1 MKNQEISRQIQRFES
16 LYKKAGD
23 ACNDNLDLQSHW
35 SRYLC
40 ILLSGLI
47 ENSIKEIYSNYIVKN
62 SAKAVADYAI
72 AYLSTVSNPKTEK
85 ILSIVGSFKKEW
97 QHDLEIYVSD
107 NGRKDAI
114 DSVMANR
121 HLIAHGK
128 DVGLTIARLNQFFIR
143 VIEVLEHIES
153 QCNPDL

>member
-1 MKNQEISRQIQRFES
+1 MKNREITRQIQRFES
-16 LYKKAGD
+16 LYKKASEASKD
-23 ACNDNLDLQSHW
+23 SLDLQSHW

-47 ENSIKEIYSNYIVKN
+47 ENSIKEIYSDYIVKN
-62 SAKAVADYAI
+62 SSKAVADYSI

-97 QHDLEIYVSD
+97 QQQLEIYVLDS
-107 NGRKDAI
+107 GRKDAI

-121 HLIAHGK
+121 NLIAHGK
-128 DVGLTIARLNQFFIR
+128 DVGLTLARLHQFYLR
-143 VIEVLEHIES
+143 TIEVLEHIEN
-153 QCNPDL
+153 QCNTA